1 MQQTP
6 DKQRG
11 ASVFGMLVG
20 LLLLGILITF
30 AIKLGPIYLD
40 DITIQESI
48 ESLEK
53 ADDLGELPPSE
64 IRRML
69 QKRMSVNNI
78 ENIDVDDVEIQK
90 EDGALV
96 VSIDYEERA
105 DLFRNVDV
113 VASFSHRYEL
123 TGR

>member
-1 MQQTP
+1 MQKTP
-6 DKQRG
+6 HTQRG

-20 LLLLGILITF
+20 LLLLGILVTF
-30 AIKLGPIYLD
+30 AVKLGPIYLD
-40 DITIQESI
+40 DITIQEAI

-53 ADDLGELPPSE
+53 ADDLENLPPSE

-78 ENIDVDDVEIQK
+78 ENIKADDVDIERDNGV
-90 EDGALV
+90 LV
-96 VSIDYEERA
+96 VSVDYEERA
-105 DLFRNVDV
+105 GLFRNVDV
-113 VASFSHRYEL
+113 VATFSHRYEL